1 MSENK
6 TYNIVF
12 GGIGGQG
19 VLKASEICG
28 LAAMLAGYSVTK
40 SEIHGMSQRGGSV
53 ESYVRFGSEIH
64 SPLIPAGCAE
74 YLVCFHEEEYP
85 RLKPFLAEDGR
96 DYVSYIEIA
105 KKSIENPRTLN
116 TFLVGVL
123 SASLPIDVEF
133 WMAALEQVF
142 PEKIQELNKKVF
154 LEGREVGTK

>member
-6 TYNIVF
+6 IYNIVF

-28 LAAMLAGYSVTK
+28 MAAMLAGYDVTK

-53 ESYVRFGSEIH
+53 ESYVRFGDEIY
-64 SPLIPAGCAE
+64 SPLIPEGCAE
-74 YLVCFHEEEYP
+74 YLVCFHEEEYS
-85 RLKPFLAEDGR
+85 RLKPFLAADGK
-96 DYVSYIEIA
+96 DYVSYIDVA
-105 KKSIENPRTLN
+105 KKAIENPKTLN

-123 SASLPIDVEF
+123 SASLPIEVEF
-133 WMAALEQVF
+133 WMKSLEEIF

-154 LEGREVGTK
+154 LEGREVGAK